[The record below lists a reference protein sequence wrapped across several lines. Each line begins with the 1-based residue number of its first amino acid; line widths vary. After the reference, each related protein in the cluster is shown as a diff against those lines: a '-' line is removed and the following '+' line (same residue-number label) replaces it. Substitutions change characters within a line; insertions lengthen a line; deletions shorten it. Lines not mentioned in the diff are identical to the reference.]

1 MINYKIKLF
10 YFCLL
15 FLISVYPSLAS
26 LHADGIS
33 NIKLESHEIE
43 NQFPMGFNVDL
54 NVTSNSD
61 VTDISMNVWKGEND
75 IGIYK
80 YFEFEQSE
88 KVMTSLFWYT
98 NSSQTY
104 IPPGTTIKYQ
114 FKITNQLGDEF
125 LSEMFEFVYYDI
137 NFNWDFIEDD
147 GFVVYYH
154 GPMKGRATKILEAI
168 QATATKMQPV
178 FGEYV
183 ESPIAVTVYNNPVEM
198 IVGLPPESKTIRREL
213 ITQGMAFNSI
223 GTILVLASSSDYLGT
238 ASHEMTHIL
247 VHRSTDGI
255 VSVPSW
261 LHEGLAEYANI
272 YPSFSFTNALDMAI
286 MNDDLLP
293 LTMFSGQPGTSEDKL
308 LFYGQAESFINFL
321 ISEFGVDKMKELLA
335 TIKTSTNLDSA
346 IQQTYG
352 QSKVQLENLWRT
364 ELGVSL
370 YIQTSESSV
379 PTPKPFPTISL
390 YSLTPQAGSSEIKNT
405 YQSDVPTTKITNDSL
420 ESSNASC
427 NAKPNQFNSDNL
439 IVLSGAIVLLLFCL
453 SRKHKDY

>member
-1 MINYKIKLF
+1 MKNYKIKLF

-15 FLISVYPSLAS
+15 FFISIYPSFSS
-26 LHADGIS
+26 LNAESRS
-33 NIKLESHEIE
+33 NIQLESHEIE
-43 NQFPMGFNVDL
+43 NQFPLGFKVAL
-54 NVTSNSD
+54 NVTSTSD
-61 VTDISMNVWKGEND
+61 ITDISMNVWKGEND

-88 KVMTSLFWYT
+88 QVLTSLFWYT
-98 NSSQTY
+98 NSSPTY

-114 FKITNQLGDEF
+114 FKINNYLGDEF
-125 LSEMFEFVYYDI
+125 LSEIFEFVYHDI
-137 NFNWDFIEDD
+137 NFTWDFIEED

-154 GPMKGRATKILEAI
+154 GPMRDRATKILQAI
-168 QATATKMQPV
+168 QETATKMRPV

-183 ESPIAVTVYNNPVEM
+183 KSPISVTVYNNPLEM
-198 IVGLPPESKTIRREL
+198 IGGLPPESETIRREL
-213 ITQGMAFNSI
+213 ITQGMAFNTI
-223 GTILVLASSSDYLGT
+223 GTLLVLASSSDYLGT

-272 YPSFSFTNALDMAI
+272 YPSFSFNNALDMAI

-293 LTMFSGQPGTSEDKL
+293 LTMFSGQPGTSQDKL

-321 ISEFGVDKMKELLA
+321 INEFGVNKMKELLA

-346 IQQTYG
+346 IEQTYG
-352 QSKVQLENLWRT
+352 QSKVQLENLWRS

-370 YIQTSESSV
+370 YVQTEKYSV
-379 PTPKPFPTISL
+379 PTPKPLPSISL
-390 YSLTPQAGSSEIKNT
+390 YSLTPQAGSSQIKNT
-405 YQSDVPTTKITNDSL
+405 YQSDEPTVQKTNEEVDS
-420 ESSNASC
+420 SSASC
-427 NAKPNQFNSDNL
+427 NAKPNQFNSDYL
-439 IVLSGAIVLLLFCL
+439 VVLSGALMFLLFSL
-453 SRKHKDY
+453 SRKYKDD